1 MNKLPATITAI
12 QQSGTILLVDTE
24 VGGHVF
30 SALLIESINRP
41 EWLEVGNLVD
51 LVFKETEVSLAKNL
65 QGQISTRN
73 RMKCIVTK
81 VDKGELLSMITLQ
94 FNGFTI
100 ASAITTRAVNSL
112 QLNIGDEVDA
122 LIKANEVSLMRKKSV
137 VNEKRAPEGF
147 ISVFSE

>member
-12 QQSGTILLVDTE
+12 QQSGTILLVDAE
-24 VGGHVF
+24 VGGQVF

-41 EWLEVGNLVD
+41 EWLEVGKAVD

-65 QGQISTRN
+65 EGQISTRN
-73 RMKCIVTK
+73 RMNCTVLKINR
-81 VDKGELLSMITLQ
+81 GELLSMITLQ

-112 QLNIGDEVDA
+112 QLKVGDEIDA
-122 LIKANEVSLMRKKSV
+122 LVKANEVSLMRKKSV
-137 VNEKRAPEGF
+137 VN
-147 ISVFSE
+147 SH

>member
-12 QQSGTILLVDTE
+12 QQSGTILLVDAE
-24 VGGHVF
+24 VSGQVF

-41 EWLEVGNLVD
+41 EWLEVGKLVD

-65 QGQISTRN
+65 EGQISTRN
-73 RMKCIVTK
+73 RMNCTVLKINR
-81 VDKGELLSMITLQ
+81 GELLSMITLQ

-112 QLNIGDEVDA
+112 QLKVGDEIDA
-122 LIKANEVSLMRKKSV
+122 LVKANEVSLMRKKSV
-137 VNEKRAPEGF
+137 VN
-147 ISVFSE
+147 SH